1 MPWDTS
7 KWLNRKGRYFMR
19 WTIKIIF
26 FPISFLLSI
35 LTAFLTFLL
44 GIGTALL
51 YLLMMF
57 CIFGAIASF
66 LQKEVTIGI
75 EALIIGFLVSPYG
88 VPIGITRRI
97 TIGAICSAHSFFKHW
112 RTKRTSRGYYHSFR
126 LWWYVW
132 RGTLLYWRNGCFRR
146 STS

>member
-1 MPWDTS
+1 MIWI
-7 KWLNRKGRYFMR
+7 
-19 WTIKIIF
+19 IKIIL
-26 FPISFLLSI
+26 FPISLALSI

-75 EALIIGFLVSPYG
+75 EVLIIGFLVSPYG
-88 VPIGITRRI
+88 VPM
-97 TIGAICSAHSFFKHW
+97 IGA
-112 RTKRTSRGYYHSFR
+112 
-126 LWWYVW
+126 YVALESKLCKSLK
-132 RGTLLYWRNGCFRR
+132 GSK
-146 STS
+146 ST

>member
-1 MPWDTS
+1 
-7 KWLNRKGRYFMR
+7 MR
-19 WTIKIIF
+19 WIIKIIF

-66 LQKEVTIGI
+66 LQKEVTTGI
-75 EALIIGFLVSPYG
+75 EALIIGFLVSPYS
-88 VPIGITRRI
+88 VPM
-97 TIGAICSAHSFFKHW
+97 IGATVIAFFKGINEEI
-112 RTKRTSRGYYHSFR
+112 KSI
-126 LWWYVW
+126 
-132 RGTLLYWRNGCFRR
+132 
-146 STS
+146 

>member
-1 MPWDTS
+1 M
-7 KWLNRKGRYFMR
+7 MR
-19 WTIKIIF
+19 WIIKIIL
-26 FPISFLLSI
+26 FPISLALSI

-75 EALIIGFLVSPYG
+75 EALILGFLLSPYG
-88 VPIGITRRI
+88 IPMVGAVVIAFLEGINRKI
-97 TIGAICSAHSFFKHW
+97 
-112 RTKRTSRGYYHSFR
+112 
-126 LWWYVW
+126 
-132 RGTLLYWRNGCFRR
+132 R
-146 STS
+146 SV

>member
-1 MPWDTS
+1 
-7 KWLNRKGRYFMR
+7 MR
-19 WTIKIIF
+19 WIIKIIL
-26 FPISFLLSI
+26 FPIRLALSI

-75 EALIIGFLVSPYG
+75 EALILGFLLSPYG
-88 VPIGITRRI
+88 IPMVGAVVIAFLEGINRKI
-97 TIGAICSAHSFFKHW
+97 
-112 RTKRTSRGYYHSFR
+112 
-126 LWWYVW
+126 
-132 RGTLLYWRNGCFRR
+132 R
-146 STS
+146 SV

>member
-1 MPWDTS
+1 MI
-7 KWLNRKGRYFMR
+7 R
-19 WTIKIIF
+19 WIVKIIL
-26 FPISFLLSI
+26 FPISLLLNI

-88 VPIGITRRI
+88 IPMVGAAVIAFIQGINE
-97 TIGAICSAHSFFKHW
+97 AIKSI
-112 RTKRTSRGYYHSFR
+112 
-126 LWWYVW
+126 
-132 RGTLLYWRNGCFRR
+132 
-146 STS
+146 

>member
-1 MPWDTS
+1 
-7 KWLNRKGRYFMR
+7 MR
-19 WTIKIIF
+19 WIIKIIL
-26 FPISFLLSI
+26 FPISLLLSI

-44 GIGTALL
+44 SIGTALL

-88 VPIGITRRI
+88 IPIVGAAVIAFLQGINE
-97 TIGAICSAHSFFKHW
+97 AIKSI
-112 RTKRTSRGYYHSFR
+112 
-126 LWWYVW
+126 
-132 RGTLLYWRNGCFRR
+132 
-146 STS
+146 